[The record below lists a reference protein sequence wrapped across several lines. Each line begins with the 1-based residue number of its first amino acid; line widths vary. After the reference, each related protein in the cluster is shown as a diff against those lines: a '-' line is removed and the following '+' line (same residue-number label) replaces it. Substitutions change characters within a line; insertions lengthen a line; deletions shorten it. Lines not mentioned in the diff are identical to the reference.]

1 MEDENAFSEICAAGQ
16 RRRSGTARQKRST
29 NLIDFDKDHAGALTG
44 AGPSHGHRRAI
55 LRPMKQ
61 H

>member
-1 MEDENAFSEICAAGQ
+1 MKTII
-16 RRRSGTARQKRST
+16 
-29 NLIDFDKDHAGALTG
+29 IDFDKDHAGALTG
-44 AGPSHGHRRAI
+44 AGSSHGHRRAI